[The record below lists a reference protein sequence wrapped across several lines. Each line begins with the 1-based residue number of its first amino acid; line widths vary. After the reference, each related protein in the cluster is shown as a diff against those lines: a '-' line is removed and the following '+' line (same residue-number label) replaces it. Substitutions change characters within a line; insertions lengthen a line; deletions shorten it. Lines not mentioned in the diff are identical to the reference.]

1 MNLKDITKVI
11 GMASSGEMQNFIA
24 AFQAELEAIKHDRL
38 GLKQA
43 FPVAYNH
50 FDQRMTRLESK
61 VDTILTLL
69 SARGDQGAVVTA
81 EHSNVGSERTDHAAG
96 QQPVNGTIAEAS

>member
-50 FDQRMTRLESK
+50 FDQRMTVLEHK
-61 VDTILTLL
+61 VDNILTLL
-69 SARGDQGAVVTA
+69 SARGDQGAVTMEQA
-81 EHSNVGSERTDHAAG
+81 NVGHDIIEPAAG
-96 QQPVNGTIAEAS
+96 QQHVNGAAAEIG